1 MARIHWQDGRDLLT
15 RAVAPGVV
23 LFGVLAGL
31 GLLITGPFSAVD
43 KAEDRTV
50 AALSRDRTDFWDPI
64 SWVFSRLGN
73 TEIVIGV
80 CLIAVALI
88 WWRTREWR
96 WSVVPLISISLQ
108 ATIFLFLTLA
118 VGRARPPANPMD
130 TSPPTTS
137 YPSGHTG
144 ASTALYFSL
153 LLMAAAR
160 IERPWLRR
168 LLMTLCGV
176 IPFLVGMARLYR
188 GAHHISDVVAGLVNG
203 VVCAVLVFQW
213 YRHRA
218 RAEGSAGAIGSA
230 EPQLNRA

>member
-1 MARIHWQDGRDLLT
+1 M
-15 RAVAPGVV
+15 
-23 LFGVLAGL
+23 LAGI
-31 GLLITGPFSAVD
+31 GLLITGPFSAID
-43 KAEDRTV
+43 KAEDR
-50 AALSRDRTDFWDPI
+50 AARALSRDRTDFWNPI

-96 WSVVPLISISLQ
+96 WSVIPLISISLQ

-153 LLMAAAR
+153 LLMAATR
-160 IERPWLRR
+160 IERDWLRR
-168 LLMTLCGV
+168 LLMTVCGA

-188 GAHHISDVVAGLVNG
+188 GAHHISDVIAGLVNG

-218 RAEGSAGAIGSA
+218 RAERSDEVRGSAS
-230 EPQLNRA
+230 PQLKSA

>member
-1 MARIHWQDGRDLLT
+1 
-15 RAVAPGVV
+15 
-23 LFGVLAGL
+23 VLAVIGF
-31 GLLITGPFSAVD
+31 LITGPFSAVD
-43 KAEDRTV
+43 KAEDRT
-50 AALSRDRTDFWDPI
+50 ARALSRDRTDFWDPI

-80 CLIAVALI
+80 CLIAVALL

-96 WSVVPLISISLQ
+96 WSLVPLLSISLQ

-153 LLMAAAR
+153 LLMAATR
-160 IERPWLRR
+160 TERPWLRR
-168 LLMTLCGV
+168 LLMTVCGA

-188 GAHHISDVVAGLVNG
+188 GAHHISDVLAGLVNG

-218 RAEGSAGAIGSA
+218 RAERSA
-230 EPQLNRA
+230 EVRDSAAAALGTA